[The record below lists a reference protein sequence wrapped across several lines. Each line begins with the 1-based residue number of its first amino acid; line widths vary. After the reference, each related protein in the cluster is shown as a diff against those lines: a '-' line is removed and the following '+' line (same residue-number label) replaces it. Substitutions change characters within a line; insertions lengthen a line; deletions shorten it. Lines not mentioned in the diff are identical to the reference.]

1 MLSRIFFESCPAR
14 QSFRDRTLKLNP
26 AIGNEYLLL
35 IVSTVYRALSKAKDL
50 MMCLN
55 NGGDYI

>member
-1 MLSRIFFESCPAR
+1 MNI
-14 QSFRDRTLKLNP
+14 
-26 AIGNEYLLL
+26 LLL
-35 IVSTVYRALSKAKDL
+35 IVLTVYRAPSKAKDL